1 MPLLEVENL
10 KTYFYGDD
18 TIVKAVDGISYNIE
32 EGETVALVG
41 ESGCGKSVS
50 SLSILGLIPSPPG
63 RIVDGEVRFRGTDLI
78 QLPPSDMRKY
88 RSRRIA
94 MVFQEPMSSLNPVIN
109 IETQLTEGM
118 MTQLGLTNRQAKD
131 RALELLETV
140 GISDPERRLAQ
151 FPHEFSGGMRQRV
164 MIAIALSCEPDLIIA
179 DEPTTSLDVTIQA
192 QILDL
197 MQTLTRERDMA
208 LLLITHNLGVVARY
222 VERINIMYA
231 GRIIEHG
238 SSTDIFEKTIS
249 PLHRRTP
256 QLHPPHRPRHPLEP
270 RSHPRPTP
278 RPRTPTRRLPLRR
291 TMPQRHRPLHTRIP
305 ANHPS
310 RTKPHRHMLGSQR
323 NPQQLPPT
331 SFPPFMAG
339 TQQTMTRKPHSNRV
353 GGTPGIQQNKQ

>member
-1 MPLLEVENL
+1 MMSLLEVENL
-10 KTYFYGDD
+10 KTYFYSDD
-18 TIVKAVDGISYNIE
+18 TVVKAVDGITYDIE

-63 RIVDGEVRFRGTDLI
+63 RIVDGEVRFNGTDLL
-78 QLPPSDMRKY
+78 QLSPSEMRRY

-109 IETQLTEGM
+109 IETQLNEGM
-118 MTQLGLTNRQAKD
+118 MTQLSLTKGQARI

-140 GISDPERRLAQ
+140 GISDPERRMTQ

-197 MQTLTRERDMA
+197 MQTLTRERNMA

-231 GRIIEHG
+231 GRVIEHG
-238 SSTDIFEKTIS
+238 SATEIFEK
-249 PLHRRTP
+249 P
-256 QLHPPHRPRHPLEP
+256 
-270 RSHPRPTP
+270 SHPYTVGLLNSIP
-278 RPRTPTRRLPLRR
+278 RIDRDTRSSLDPIPGQPPDLSRLPVGCHFAERCRHVVDRCEREYPRTVEIEPG
-291 TMPQRHRPLHTRIP
+291 HRSACWVAENIF
-305 ANHPS
+305 
-310 RTKPHRHMLGSQR
+310 SQY
-323 NPQQLPPT
+323 
-331 SFPPFMAG
+331 AA
-339 TQQTMTRKPHSNRV
+339 
-353 GGTPGIQQNKQ
+353 

>member
-10 KTYFYGDD
+10 KTYFYSDD
-18 TIVKAVDGISYNIE
+18 TVVKAVDGITYSIE

-63 RIVDGEVRFRGTDLI
+63 RIVDGEVRFRGIDLL
-78 QLPPSDMRKY
+78 QLSASEMRTY
-88 RSRRIA
+88 RSRRVA

-118 MTQLGLTNRQAKD
+118 MTQLDLTNRQAKG

-140 GISDPERRLAQ
+140 GISDPERRMAQ

-197 MQTLTRERDMA
+197 MQTLTRDRNMA

-238 SSTDIFEKTIS
+238 ASTDIFEKPSHPYTVGLLNSIPRIDRDTRSSLDPIPGQPPDLARLPIGCHFAERCRNAFDRCIS
-249 PLHRRTP
+249 EYP
-256 QLHPPHRPRHPLEP
+256 QTVQVEPRHTATCWVAEEIY
-270 RSHPRPTP
+270 SNY
-278 RPRTPTRRLPLRR
+278 
-291 TMPQRHRPLHTRIP
+291 
-305 ANHPS
+305 AE
-310 RTKPHRHMLGSQR
+310 
-323 NPQQLPPT
+323 
-331 SFPPFMAG
+331 
-339 TQQTMTRKPHSNRV
+339 QTAHV
-353 GGTPGIQQNKQ
+353 

>member
-18 TIVKAVDGISYNIE
+18 AVVKAVDGITYDIE

-50 SLSILGLIPSPPG
+50 SLSILGLIPAPPG

-78 QLPPSDMRKY
+78 QLSPSEMRRF

-109 IETQLTEGM
+109 IETQLIEGM
-118 MTQLGLTNRQAKD
+118 ITQLSLTKRQARD
-131 RALELLETV
+131 RALELLDTV
-140 GISDPERRLAQ
+140 GISDPERRMTQ

-197 MQTLTRERDMA
+197 MQTLTRERGMA

-238 SSTDIFEKTIS
+238 SSTEIFEK
-249 PLHRRTP
+249 P
-256 QLHPPHRPRHPLEP
+256 
-270 RSHPRPTP
+270 SHPYTIGLLNSIP
-278 RPRTPTRRLPLRR
+278 RIDRDTRSSLDPIPGQPPDLSRLPVGCHFAERCRHAFDRCEREFPRTVEIEPG
-291 TMPQRHRPLHTRIP
+291 HRSACWVAEQLF
-305 ANHPS
+305 
-310 RTKPHRHMLGSQR
+310 SQY
-323 NPQQLPPT
+323 
-331 SFPPFMAG
+331 AA
-339 TQQTMTRKPHSNRV
+339 
-353 GGTPGIQQNKQ
+353 

>member
-1 MPLLEVENL
+1 MPLLEVKNL

-118 MTQLGLTNRQAKD
+118 MTQLGITNRQAKD

-231 GRIIEHG
+231 GRIIEQG
-238 SSTDIFEKTIS
+238 SSTDIFEK
-249 PLHRRTP
+249 P
-256 QLHPPHRPRHPLEP
+256 
-270 RSHPRPTP
+270 SHPYTVGLLNSIP
-278 RPRTPTRRLPLRR
+278 RIDRDTRSSLDPIPGQPPDLARLPAGCHFAERCR
-291 TMPQRHRPLHTRIP
+291 NAIDRCTREYPQVVQVEPHHTATCWVANEIHSNYAHHVIP
-305 ANHPS
+305 AY
-310 RTKPHRHMLGSQR
+310 
-323 NPQQLPPT
+323 
-331 SFPPFMAG
+331 AG
-339 TQQTMTRKPHSNRV
+339 IQNAQQTENDA
-353 GGTPGIQQNKQ
+353 

>member
-18 TIVKAVDGISYNIE
+18 SVVKAVDGITYDIE

-63 RIVDGEVRFRGTDLI
+63 RIVDGEVRFRGTDIL
-78 QLPPSDMRKY
+78 QLPPSEMRRY

-94 MVFQEPMSSLNPVIN
+94 MVFQEPMSSLNPVID
-109 IETQLTEGM
+109 IETQLNEGM
-118 MTQLGLTNRQAKD
+118 MTQLGLTKRQANS

-140 GISDPERRLAQ
+140 GISDPERRLTQ

-197 MQTLTRERDMA
+197 MQTLTRERGMA

-238 SSTDIFEKTIS
+238 SATDIFEK
-249 PLHRRTP
+249 P
-256 QLHPPHRPRHPLEP
+256 
-270 RSHPRPTP
+270 SHPYTVGLLNSIP
-278 RPRTPTRRLPLRR
+278 RIDRDTRSSLDPIPGQPPDLSSLPVGCHFADRCR
-291 TMPQRHRPLHTRIP
+291 NVITRCEQEYPQTVQVES
-305 ANHPS
+305 NHSATCWVAEDIFSNYAAQPS
-310 RTKPHRHMLGSQR
+310 H
-323 NPQQLPPT
+323 
-331 SFPPFMAG
+331 A
-339 TQQTMTRKPHSNRV
+339 
-353 GGTPGIQQNKQ
+353 

>member
-1 MPLLEVENL
+1 MPLLEIEDL
-10 KTYFYGDD
+10 KTYFYSDD
-18 TIVKAVDGISYNIE
+18 AVVKAVDGITYDIE

-63 RIVDGEVRFRGTDLI
+63 RIVDGEVKFRGTDLL
-78 QLPPSDMRKY
+78 QLSASEMRRY

-118 MTQLGLTNRQAKD
+118 MTQLSLTKRQAGD

-140 GISDPERRLAQ
+140 GISDPERRLKQ

-197 MQTLTRERDMA
+197 MQTLTRERGMA

-238 SSTDIFEKTIS
+238 ASTDIFEK
-249 PLHRRTP
+249 P
-256 QLHPPHRPRHPLEP
+256 
-270 RSHPRPTP
+270 SHPYTVGLLNSIP
-278 RPRTPTRRLPLRR
+278 RIDRDTRSSLDPIPGQPPDLARLPAGCHFAERCR
-291 TMPQRHRPLHTRIP
+291 NAIDKCEREYPTTVEVEPKHTS
-305 ANHPS
+305 ACWVAEAVYNDNA
-310 RTKPHRHMLGSQR
+310 L
-323 NPQQLPPT
+323 QL
-331 SFPPFMAG
+331 SHA
-339 TQQTMTRKPHSNRV
+339 
-353 GGTPGIQQNKQ
+353 

>member
-10 KTYFYGDD
+10 KTYFYSDD
-18 TIVKAVDGISYNIE
+18 TVVKAVDGITYSIE

-63 RIVDGEVRFRGTDLI
+63 RIVDGEVRFRGIDLL
-78 QLPPSDMRKY
+78 QLSPSEMRTY
-88 RSRRIA
+88 RSRRVA
-94 MVFQEPMSSLNPVIN
+94 MVFQEPMPSLNPVIN

-118 MTQLGLTNRQAKD
+118 MTQLGLTNRQAKG

-140 GISDPERRLAQ
+140 GISDPERRMAQ

-197 MQTLTRERDMA
+197 MQTLTRDRNMA

-238 SSTDIFEKTIS
+238 ASTDIFEKPSHPYTVGLLNSIPRIDRDTRSSLDPIPGQPPDLARLPIGCHFAERCRNAFDRCIS
-249 PLHRRTP
+249 EYP
-256 QLHPPHRPRHPLEP
+256 QTVQVEPRHTATCWVAEEIY
-270 RSHPRPTP
+270 SNY
-278 RPRTPTRRLPLRR
+278 
-291 TMPQRHRPLHTRIP
+291 
-305 ANHPS
+305 AE
-310 RTKPHRHMLGSQR
+310 
-323 NPQQLPPT
+323 
-331 SFPPFMAG
+331 
-339 TQQTMTRKPHSNRV
+339 QTAHV
-353 GGTPGIQQNKQ
+353 

>member
-18 TIVKAVDGISYNIE
+18 AVVKAVDGITYNIE

-78 QLPPSDMRKY
+78 QLSPSEMRRF

-109 IETQLTEGM
+109 IETQLNEGM
-118 MTQLGLTNRQAKD
+118 MTQLSLTKRQARD
-131 RALELLETV
+131 RALELLDTV
-140 GISDPERRLAQ
+140 GISDPERRMTQ

-197 MQTLTRERDMA
+197 MQTLTRERNMA

-238 SSTDIFEKTIS
+238 ASTEIFEK
-249 PLHRRTP
+249 P
-256 QLHPPHRPRHPLEP
+256 
-270 RSHPRPTP
+270 SHPYTIGLLNSIP
-278 RPRTPTRRLPLRR
+278 RIDRDTRSSLDPIPGQPPDLSRLPVGCHFAERCRHAVDRCEREFPRTVEIEPG
-291 TMPQRHRPLHTRIP
+291 HRSACWVAEHLF
-305 ANHPS
+305 
-310 RTKPHRHMLGSQR
+310 SQY
-323 NPQQLPPT
+323 
-331 SFPPFMAG
+331 AA
-339 TQQTMTRKPHSNRV
+339 
-353 GGTPGIQQNKQ
+353 

>member
-1 MPLLEVENL
+1 MALLEVKDL
-10 KTYFYGDD
+10 KTYFYSDD
-18 TIVKAVDGISYNIE
+18 AVVKAVDGITYDIE

-63 RIVDGEVRFRGTDLI
+63 RIVDGEVKFRGMDLL
-78 QLPPSDMRKY
+78 QLSPSEMRRY

-118 MTQLGLTNRQAKD
+118 MTQLGLTKRQAAE

-140 GISDPERRLAQ
+140 GISDPERRLKQ

-197 MQTLTRERDMA
+197 MQTLTRDRGMA

-238 SSTDIFEKTIS
+238 SSTDIFEKPSHPYTVGLLNSIPRIDRDTRS
-249 PLHRRTP
+249 SLDPIPGQPPDLSSLPVGCHFAERCRNVIDRCDREYP
-256 QLHPPHRPRHPLEP
+256 QTYQVEPRHTSACWVAEDVFSIHAAQP
-270 RSHPRPTP
+270 SH
-278 RPRTPTRRLPLRR
+278 
-291 TMPQRHRPLHTRIP
+291 
-305 ANHPS
+305 A
-310 RTKPHRHMLGSQR
+310 
-323 NPQQLPPT
+323 
-331 SFPPFMAG
+331 
-339 TQQTMTRKPHSNRV
+339 
-353 GGTPGIQQNKQ
+353 

>member
-1 MPLLEVENL
+1 MALLEIENL

-18 TIVKAVDGISYNIE
+18 AVVKAVDGISYDIE

-63 RIVDGEVRFRGTDLI
+63 RIVDGEVRFRGTDLL
-78 QLPPSDMRKY
+78 QLQPSEMRRF

-118 MTQLGLTNRQAKD
+118 MTQLSLTKGQAQS

-140 GISDPERRLAQ
+140 GISDPERRMSQ

-164 MIAIALSCEPDLIIA
+164 MIAIALSCDPDLIIA

-197 MQTLTRERDMA
+197 MQTLTRDRNMA

-231 GRIIEHG
+231 GRIIEDG
-238 SSTDIFEKTIS
+238 TATDIFERPSHPYTVGLLNSIPRIDRDTHES
-249 PLHRRTP
+249 IDPIPGQPPDLARLPIGCHFAERCRNAIDRCMREYP
-256 QLHPPHRPRHPLEP
+256 QTVQVEPRHTARCWIAHEIH
-270 RSHPRPTP
+270 SNYAH
-278 RPRTPTRRLPLRR
+278 
-291 TMPQRHRPLHTRIP
+291 HVIP
-305 ANHPS
+305 A
-310 RTKPHRHMLGSQR
+310 
-323 NPQQLPPT
+323 
-331 SFPPFMAG
+331 
-339 TQQTMTRKPHSNRV
+339 
-353 GGTPGIQQNKQ
+353 

>member
-1 MPLLEVENL
+1 MPLLEVDNL

-18 TIVKAVDGISYNIE
+18 SVVKAVDGITYDIE

-63 RIVDGEVRFRGTDLI
+63 RIIDGEVRFRGTDLL
-78 QLPPSDMRKY
+78 QLQPSEMRRY

-118 MTQLGLTNRQAKD
+118 VTQLGLTNRQAKD

-197 MQTLTRERDMA
+197 MQTLTRDRNMA

-238 SSTDIFEKTIS
+238 ASTDIFEKPSHPYTVGLLNSIPRIDRDTRS
-249 PLHRRTP
+249 SLEPIP
-256 QLHPPHRPRHPLEP
+256 GHPPDLARLPIGCHFAERCRNAFDRCMSEY
-270 RSHPRPTP
+270 
-278 RPRTPTRRLPLRR
+278 PRTVQVETR
-291 TMPQRHRPLHTRIP
+291 HTATCWVADEIYSNYAEQP
-305 ANHPS
+305 AH
-310 RTKPHRHMLGSQR
+310 
-323 NPQQLPPT
+323 
-331 SFPPFMAG
+331 
-339 TQQTMTRKPHSNRV
+339 V
-353 GGTPGIQQNKQ
+353 

>member
-1 MPLLEVENL
+1 MALLEIENL
-10 KTYFYGDD
+10 KTYFYDD
-18 TIVKAVDGISYNIE
+18 DSIVKAVDGITYEIE

-63 RIVDGEVRFRGTDLI
+63 RIVDGEVRFRGTDLL
-78 QLPPSDMRKY
+78 QLSASEMRKF

-109 IETQLTEGM
+109 IETQLVEGM
-118 MTQLGLTNRQAKD
+118 MTQLSLTKGQARTK
-131 RALELLETV
+131 ALDLLDTV
-140 GISDPERRLAQ
+140 GISDPERRMSQ

-164 MIAIALSCEPDLIIA
+164 MIAIALSCDPEMLIA

-197 MQTLTRERDMA
+197 MQTLTRERGMA

-238 SSTDIFEKTIS
+238 SATDIFEKPS
-249 PLHRRTP
+249 
-256 QLHPPHRPRHPLEP
+256 HPYTVGLLNSIPRIDRDTRESLDPIPGQPPDLSRLPTGCHFAERCRNVIERCETEYPNTVTVEPRHTAACWVAE
-270 RSHPRPTP
+270 SIFN
-278 RPRTPTRRLPLRR
+278 
-291 TMPQRHRPLHTRIP
+291 QY
-305 ANHPS
+305 A
-310 RTKPHRHMLGSQR
+310 G
-323 NPQQLPPT
+323 QLT
-331 SFPPFMAG
+331 HA
-339 TQQTMTRKPHSNRV
+339 
-353 GGTPGIQQNKQ
+353 

>member
-10 KTYFYGDD
+10 KTYFYSDD
-18 TIVKAVDGISYNIE
+18 TVVKAVDGITYSIE

-63 RIVDGEVRFRGTDLI
+63 RIVDGEVRFRGIDLL
-78 QLPPSDMRKY
+78 QLSPSEMRTY
-88 RSRRIA
+88 RSRRVA

-118 MTQLGLTNRQAKD
+118 MTQLGLTNRQAKG

-140 GISDPERRLAQ
+140 GISDPERRMAQ

-197 MQTLTRERDMA
+197 MQTLTRDRNMA

-238 SSTDIFEKTIS
+238 ASTDIFEKPSHPYTVGLLNSIPRIDRDTRSSLDPIPGQPPDLARLPIGCHFAERCRNAFDRCIS
-249 PLHRRTP
+249 ENP
-256 QLHPPHRPRHPLEP
+256 QTVQVEPRHTATCWVAEEIY
-270 RSHPRPTP
+270 SNY
-278 RPRTPTRRLPLRR
+278 
-291 TMPQRHRPLHTRIP
+291 
-305 ANHPS
+305 AE
-310 RTKPHRHMLGSQR
+310 
-323 NPQQLPPT
+323 
-331 SFPPFMAG
+331 
-339 TQQTMTRKPHSNRV
+339 QTAHV
-353 GGTPGIQQNKQ
+353 

>member
-1 MPLLEVENL
+1 MMPLLEVENL

-18 TIVKAVDGISYNIE
+18 AVVKAVDGITYDIE

-50 SLSILGLIPSPPG
+50 SLSILGLIPAPPG

-78 QLPPSDMRKY
+78 QLSPSEMRRF

-109 IETQLTEGM
+109 IETQLIEGM
-118 MTQLGLTNRQAKD
+118 MTQLSLTKRQARD
-131 RALELLETV
+131 RALELLDTV
-140 GISDPERRLAQ
+140 GISDPERRMTQ

-238 SSTDIFEKTIS
+238 ASTEIFEK
-249 PLHRRTP
+249 P
-256 QLHPPHRPRHPLEP
+256 
-270 RSHPRPTP
+270 SHPYTIGLLNSIP
-278 RPRTPTRRLPLRR
+278 RIDRDTRSSLDPIPGQPPDLSRLPVGCHFAERCRHAVDRCEREFPRTVEIEPG
-291 TMPQRHRPLHTRIP
+291 HRSACWVAEQLF
-305 ANHPS
+305 
-310 RTKPHRHMLGSQR
+310 SQY
-323 NPQQLPPT
+323 
-331 SFPPFMAG
+331 AA
-339 TQQTMTRKPHSNRV
+339 
-353 GGTPGIQQNKQ
+353 

>member
-10 KTYFYGDD
+10 KTYFYSDD
-18 TIVKAVDGISYNIE
+18 TVVKAVDGITYSIE

-63 RIVDGEVRFRGTDLI
+63 RIVDGEVRFRGIDLL
-78 QLPPSDMRKY
+78 QLSPSEMRTY
-88 RSRRIA
+88 RSRRVA

-118 MTQLGLTNRQAKD
+118 ITQLSLTNRQAKD

-140 GISDPERRLAQ
+140 GISDPERRLVQ

-197 MQTLTRERDMA
+197 MQTLTRDRNMA

-238 SSTDIFEKTIS
+238 ASTDIFEKPSHPYTVGLLNSIPRIDRDTRSSLDPIPGQPPDLARLPIGCHFAERCRNAFDRCIS
-249 PLHRRTP
+249 EYP
-256 QLHPPHRPRHPLEP
+256 QTVQVEPRHTATCWVAEE
-270 RSHPRPTP
+270 
-278 RPRTPTRRLPLRR
+278 
-291 TMPQRHRPLHTRIP
+291 IY
-305 ANHPS
+305 
-310 RTKPHRHMLGSQR
+310 
-323 NPQQLPPT
+323 
-331 SFPPFMAG
+331 
-339 TQQTMTRKPHSNRV
+339 SNYAEQSAHV
-353 GGTPGIQQNKQ
+353 

>member
-18 TIVKAVDGISYNIE
+18 SIVKAVDGITYDIE

-63 RIVDGEVRFRGTDLI
+63 RIVDGEVRFRGTDLL
-78 QLPPSDMRKY
+78 QLSASDMRRF

-109 IETQLTEGM
+109 IETQLVEGM
-118 MTQLGLTNRQAKD
+118 MTQLSLTKGQSRAK
-131 RALELLETV
+131 ALELLDTV
-140 GISDPERRLAQ
+140 GISDPERRMSQ

-164 MIAIALSCEPDLIIA
+164 MIAIALSCDPDMIIA

-197 MQTLTRERDMA
+197 MQTLTRERGMA

-238 SSTDIFEKTIS
+238 SATDIFEKPST
-249 PLHRRTP
+249 RTP
-256 QLHPPHRPRHPLEP
+256 LVCSTRYPA
-270 RSHPRPTP
+270 STATP
-278 RPRTPTRRLPLRR
+278 A
-291 TMPQRHRPLHTRIP
+291 Q
-305 ANHPS
+305 A
-310 RTKPHRHMLGSQR
+310 
-323 NPQQLPPT
+323 
-331 SFPPFMAG
+331 
-339 TQQTMTRKPHSNRV
+339 
-353 GGTPGIQQNKQ
+353 

>member
-1 MPLLEVENL
+1 MGNHARVANMPLLEVEDL
-10 KTYFYGDD
+10 RTYFYGDD
-18 TIVKAVDGISYNIE
+18 TVVKAVDGISYNIE

-63 RIVDGEVRFRGTDLI
+63 RIVDGEVRFRGTDLV
-78 QLPPSDMRKY
+78 QLPSSEMRRY

-118 MTQLGLTNRQAKD
+118 ITQLGLTNRQAKA

-164 MIAIALSCEPDLIIA
+164 MIAIALSCEPELIIA

-197 MQTLTRERDMA
+197 MQALTRERDMA

-231 GRIIEHG
+231 C
-238 SSTDIFEKTIS
+238 
-249 PLHRRTP
+249 L
-256 QLHPPHRPRHPLEP
+256 LY
-270 RSHPRPTP
+270 
-278 RPRTPTRRLPLRR
+278 
-291 TMPQRHRPLHTRIP
+291 
-305 ANHPS
+305 
-310 RTKPHRHMLGSQR
+310 
-323 NPQQLPPT
+323 T
-331 SFPPFMAG
+331 SDAADE
-339 TQQTMTRKPHSNRV
+339 
-353 GGTPGIQQNKQ
+353 

>member
-1 MPLLEVENL
+1 MPLLEIEDL

-18 TIVKAVDGISYNIE
+18 TVVKAVDGITYDIE

-63 RIVDGEVRFRGTDLI
+63 RIVDGEVRFRGTDLL
-78 QLPPSDMRKY
+78 QLSASEMRRY

-118 MTQLGLTNRQAKD
+118 MTQLGLTKRQAGG

-140 GISDPERRLAQ
+140 GISDPERRLKQ

-197 MQTLTRERDMA
+197 MQTLTRERGMA

-238 SSTDIFEKTIS
+238 SATDIFEK
-249 PLHRRTP
+249 P
-256 QLHPPHRPRHPLEP
+256 
-270 RSHPRPTP
+270 SHPYTVGLLNSIP
-278 RPRTPTRRLPLRR
+278 RIDRDTRSSLDPIPGQPPDLSRLPIGCHFAERCR
-291 TMPQRHRPLHTRIP
+291 NVIDRCENEYPHTVVVE
-305 ANHPS
+305 PS
-310 RTKPHRHMLGSQR
+310 HSSVCWVAESVFRDY
-323 NPQQLPPT
+323 
-331 SFPPFMAG
+331 A
-339 TQQTMTRKPHSNRV
+339 TQPSHA
-353 GGTPGIQQNKQ
+353 

>member
-10 KTYFYGDD
+10 KTYFYSDD
-18 TIVKAVDGISYNIE
+18 TVVKAVDGITYDIE

-63 RIVDGEVRFRGTDLI
+63 RIVDGEVRFNGTDLL
-78 QLPPSDMRKY
+78 QLSPSEMRRY

-109 IETQLTEGM
+109 IETQLNEGM
-118 MTQLGLTNRQAKD
+118 MTQLSLTKGQARI

-140 GISDPERRLAQ
+140 GISDPERRMTQ

-197 MQTLTRERDMA
+197 MQTLTQERNMA

-231 GRIIEHG
+231 GRVIEHG
-238 SSTDIFEKTIS
+238 SSIEIFEK
-249 PLHRRTP
+249 P
-256 QLHPPHRPRHPLEP
+256 
-270 RSHPRPTP
+270 SHPYTVGLLNSIP
-278 RPRTPTRRLPLRR
+278 RIDRDTRSSLDPIPGQPPDLSRLPVGCHFAERCRHVVDRCEREYPRTVEIEPG
-291 TMPQRHRPLHTRIP
+291 HRSACWVAENIF
-305 ANHPS
+305 
-310 RTKPHRHMLGSQR
+310 SQY
-323 NPQQLPPT
+323 
-331 SFPPFMAG
+331 AA
-339 TQQTMTRKPHSNRV
+339 
-353 GGTPGIQQNKQ
+353 

>member
-18 TIVKAVDGISYNIE
+18 AVVKAVDGITYNIE

-78 QLPPSDMRKY
+78 QLSPSEMRRF

-109 IETQLTEGM
+109 IETQLIEGM
-118 MTQLGLTNRQAKD
+118 MTQLSLTKRQARD
-131 RALELLETV
+131 RALELLDTV
-140 GISDPERRLAQ
+140 GISDPERRMTQ

-197 MQTLTRERDMA
+197 MQTLTRERGMA

-238 SSTDIFEKTIS
+238 SSTEIFEKPSHPYTIGLLNS
-249 PLHRRTP
+249 IPRIDRDTRSSLDP
-256 QLHPPHRPRHPLEP
+256 IPGQPPDLSRLPVGCHFAERCRHAVDRCEREYP
-270 RSHPRPTP
+270 RSFVVEPG
-278 RPRTPTRRLPLRR
+278 
-291 TMPQRHRPLHTRIP
+291 HRSVCWVAENLFGQY
-305 ANHPS
+305 A
-310 RTKPHRHMLGSQR
+310 
-323 NPQQLPPT
+323 
-331 SFPPFMAG
+331 A
-339 TQQTMTRKPHSNRV
+339 
-353 GGTPGIQQNKQ
+353 

>member
-18 TIVKAVDGISYNIE
+18 AVVKAVDGITYDIE

-50 SLSILGLIPSPPG
+50 SLSILGLIPAPPG

-78 QLPPSDMRKY
+78 QLSPSEMRRF

-109 IETQLTEGM
+109 IETQLIEGM
-118 MTQLGLTNRQAKD
+118 MTQLSLTKRQARD
-131 RALELLETV
+131 RALELLDTV
-140 GISDPERRLAQ
+140 GISDPERRLTQ

-238 SSTDIFEKTIS
+238 SSTEIFEK
-249 PLHRRTP
+249 P
-256 QLHPPHRPRHPLEP
+256 
-270 RSHPRPTP
+270 SHPYTIGLLNSIP
-278 RPRTPTRRLPLRR
+278 RIDRDTRSSLDPIPGQPPDLSRLPVGCHFAERCRHAFDRCEREYPRTFNVEPG
-291 TMPQRHRPLHTRIP
+291 HRSVCWVAENLFGQYT
-305 ANHPS
+305 A
-310 RTKPHRHMLGSQR
+310 
-323 NPQQLPPT
+323 
-331 SFPPFMAG
+331 
-339 TQQTMTRKPHSNRV
+339 
-353 GGTPGIQQNKQ
+353 

>member
-10 KTYFYGDD
+10 KTHFYGDN
-18 TIVKAVDGISYNIE
+18 TVVKAVDGVTYDIE

-50 SLSILGLIPSPPG
+50 SLSILRLIPSPPG
-63 RIVDGEVRFRGTDLI
+63 RIVDGAVRFKGTDLL
-78 QLPPSDMRKY
+78 QLSSSEMRRF

-109 IETQLTEGM
+109 IGTQITEGM
-118 MTQLGLTNRQAKD
+118 ITQLSLTKGQA
-131 RALELLETV
+131 RESALELLETV
-140 GISDPERRLAQ
+140 GISDPERRMEQ

-197 MQTLTRERDMA
+197 MQMLTRERNMA

-231 GRIIEHG
+231 GRIIEDG
-238 SSTDIFEKTIS
+238 TSIDIFEK
-249 PLHRRTP
+249 P
-256 QLHPPHRPRHPLEP
+256 
-270 RSHPRPTP
+270 SHPYTMGLLNSIP
-278 RPRTPTRRLPLRR
+278 RIDQGTRSSLDPIPGQPPDLSQLAVGCHFAERCRYVIDRCEIEYPVSREVEAG
-291 TMPQRHRPLHTRIP
+291 HHSACWVAEDVFNLHAR
-305 ANHPS
+305 
-310 RTKPHRHMLGSQR
+310 
-323 NPQQLPPT
+323 
-331 SFPPFMAG
+331 
-339 TQQTMTRKPHSNRV
+339 
-353 GGTPGIQQNKQ
+353 

>member
-10 KTYFYGDD
+10 KTYFYSDD
-18 TIVKAVDGISYNIE
+18 TVVKAVDGITYSIE

-63 RIVDGEVRFRGTDLI
+63 RIVDGEVRFRGIDLL
-78 QLPPSDMRKY
+78 QLSPSQMRTY
-88 RSRRIA
+88 RSRRVA

-118 MTQLGLTNRQAKD
+118 ITQLSLTNRQANV

-140 GISDPERRLAQ
+140 GISDPERRMAQ

-197 MQTLTRERDMA
+197 MQTLTRDRNMA

-238 SSTDIFEKTIS
+238 ASTDIFEKPSHPYTVGLLNSIPRIDRDTRSSLDPIPGQPPDLARLSVGCHFAERCRNAFDRCIS
-249 PLHRRTP
+249 EYP
-256 QLHPPHRPRHPLEP
+256 QTVQVEPRHTATCWVAEE
-270 RSHPRPTP
+270 
-278 RPRTPTRRLPLRR
+278 
-291 TMPQRHRPLHTRIP
+291 IY
-305 ANHPS
+305 
-310 RTKPHRHMLGSQR
+310 
-323 NPQQLPPT
+323 
-331 SFPPFMAG
+331 
-339 TQQTMTRKPHSNRV
+339 SNYAEQSAHV
-353 GGTPGIQQNKQ
+353 

>member
-18 TIVKAVDGISYNIE
+18 TVVKAVDGISYNIE

-78 QLPPSDMRKY
+78 QLPPSDMRRY

-118 MTQLGLTNRQAKD
+118 MTQLGITNRQAKD

-231 GRIIEHG
+231 GRIIEQG
-238 SSTDIFEKTIS
+238 SSTDIFEKPSHPYTVGLLNSIPRIDRDTRS
-249 PLHRRTP
+249 SLDPIPGQPPDLARLPDGCHFAERCRNRNRS
-256 QLHPPHRPRHPLEP
+256 LHP
-270 RSHPRPTP
+270 
-278 RPRTPTRRLPLRR
+278 
-291 TMPQRHRPLHTRIP
+291 RIP
-305 ANHPS
+305 PNSPS
-310 RTKPHRHMLGSQR
+310 RTTPHRHMLGSQR
-323 NPQQLPPT
+323 NPQQLLPT
-331 SFPPFMAG
+331 TRSCLTTADKIPS
-339 TQQTMTRKPHSNRV
+339 MTP
-353 GGTPGIQQNKQ
+353 TLQY

>member
-10 KTYFYGDD
+10 KTYFYSDD
-18 TIVKAVDGISYNIE
+18 TVVKAVDGITYSIE

-63 RIVDGEVRFRGTDLI
+63 RIVDGEVRFRGIDLL
-78 QLPPSDMRKY
+78 QLSPSEMRTY
-88 RSRRIA
+88 RSRRVA

-118 MTQLGLTNRQAKD
+118 ITQLSLTNRQAKD

-197 MQTLTRERDMA
+197 MQTLTRDRDMA

-238 SSTDIFEKTIS
+238 ASTDIFEKPSHPYTVGLLNSIPRIDRDTRSSLDPIPGQPPDLARLPIGCHFAERCRNAFDRCIS
-249 PLHRRTP
+249 EYP
-256 QLHPPHRPRHPLEP
+256 QTVQVEPRHTATCWVAEE
-270 RSHPRPTP
+270 
-278 RPRTPTRRLPLRR
+278 
-291 TMPQRHRPLHTRIP
+291 IY
-305 ANHPS
+305 
-310 RTKPHRHMLGSQR
+310 
-323 NPQQLPPT
+323 
-331 SFPPFMAG
+331 
-339 TQQTMTRKPHSNRV
+339 SNYAEQSAHV
-353 GGTPGIQQNKQ
+353 

>member
-10 KTYFYGDD
+10 KTYFYSDD
-18 TIVKAVDGISYNIE
+18 TVVKAVDGITYSIE

-63 RIVDGEVRFRGTDLI
+63 RIVDGEVRFRGIDLL
-78 QLPPSDMRKY
+78 QLSPSEMRTY
-88 RSRRIA
+88 RSRRVA

-118 MTQLGLTNRQAKD
+118 MTQLDLTNRQAKG

-140 GISDPERRLAQ
+140 GISDPERRMAQ

-197 MQTLTRERDMA
+197 MQTLTRDRNMA

-238 SSTDIFEKTIS
+238 ASTDIFEKPSHPYTVGLLNSIPRIDRDTRSSLDPIPGQPPDLARLPIGCHFAERCRNAFDRCIS
-249 PLHRRTP
+249 EYP
-256 QLHPPHRPRHPLEP
+256 QTVQVEPRHTATCWVAEEIY
-270 RSHPRPTP
+270 SNY
-278 RPRTPTRRLPLRR
+278 
-291 TMPQRHRPLHTRIP
+291 
-305 ANHPS
+305 AE
-310 RTKPHRHMLGSQR
+310 
-323 NPQQLPPT
+323 
-331 SFPPFMAG
+331 
-339 TQQTMTRKPHSNRV
+339 QTAHV
-353 GGTPGIQQNKQ
+353 

>member
-1 MPLLEVENL
+1 MSLLEIENL

-18 TIVKAVDGISYNIE
+18 SVVKAVDGITYDIE

-63 RIVDGEVRFRGTDLI
+63 RIVDGEVRFRGTDLL
-78 QLPPSDMRKY
+78 QLPASEMRKF

-109 IETQLTEGM
+109 IETQLVEGM
-118 MTQLGLTNRQAKD
+118 MTQLSLTKGQARI
-131 RALELLETV
+131 RALELLDTV
-140 GISDPERRLAQ
+140 GISDPERRMSQ

-164 MIAIALSCEPDLIIA
+164 MIAIALSCDPDMIIA

-197 MQTLTRERDMA
+197 MQTLTRERGMA

-238 SSTDIFEKTIS
+238 SATDIFEKPS
-249 PLHRRTP
+249 
-256 QLHPPHRPRHPLEP
+256 HPYTVGLLNSIPRIDRDTRESLDPIPGQPPDLSRLPVGCHFAERCRNAIDRCETEYPTTVSVEPRHTAACWVAE
-270 RSHPRPTP
+270 S
-278 RPRTPTRRLPLRR
+278 
-291 TMPQRHRPLHTRIP
+291 IFGEY
-305 ANHPS
+305 A
-310 RTKPHRHMLGSQR
+310 G
-323 NPQQLPPT
+323 QLT
-331 SFPPFMAG
+331 HA
-339 TQQTMTRKPHSNRV
+339 
-353 GGTPGIQQNKQ
+353 

>member
-1 MPLLEVENL
+1 MGNHARVANMPLLEVENL

-18 TIVKAVDGISYNIE
+18 SVVKAVDGISYNIE

-78 QLPPSDMRKY
+78 QLPPSDMRRY

-118 MTQLGLTNRQAKD
+118 MTQLGLTTRQAKD

-238 SSTDIFEKTIS
+238 SSTDIFEKPSHPYTVGLLNSIPRIDRDTRS
-249 PLHRRTP
+249 SLDPIPGQPPDLARLPDGCHFAERCRNAIDRCAIDYP
-256 QLHPPHRPRHPLEP
+256 QTVQVEPRHTATCWVADEIY
-270 RSHPRPTP
+270 SNYA
-278 RPRTPTRRLPLRR
+278 
-291 TMPQRHRPLHTRIP
+291 QQP
-305 ANHPS
+305 AH
-310 RTKPHRHMLGSQR
+310 
-323 NPQQLPPT
+323 
-331 SFPPFMAG
+331 A
-339 TQQTMTRKPHSNRV
+339 
-353 GGTPGIQQNKQ
+353 